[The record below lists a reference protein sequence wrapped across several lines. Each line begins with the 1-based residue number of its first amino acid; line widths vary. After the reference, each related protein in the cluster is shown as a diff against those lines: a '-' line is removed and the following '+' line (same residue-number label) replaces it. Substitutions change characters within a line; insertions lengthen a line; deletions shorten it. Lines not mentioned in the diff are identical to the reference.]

1 MDIADST
8 SRLTAESDFPTGAGG
23 KKIHFDMLAGPE
35 FAGKRAVDFCVH
47 RLQENALRVY
57 LWIR

>member
-8 SRLTAESDFPTGAGG
+8 SLIAESDFPTGAGG
-23 KKIHFDMLAGPE
+23 KKIIFDMVAGPE